1 MAKGKQTGTSASAEL
16 LAANDYQED
25 VTIMHQNTTP
35 IAIAVMGETAVAD
48 EGIILTEIGDSVR
61 LSGAQAR
68 GQINIIGNNGTVTYQ
83 TGLVSV
89 RLNGYLT

>member
-1 MAKGKQTGTSASAEL
+1 MAKGKQTGTSSSVEL
-16 LAANDYQED
+16 LAASDYQED
-25 VTIMHQNTTP
+25 VTIMHQNATP
-35 IAIAVMGETAVAD
+35 VAIGLIGEAAVAD

-68 GQINIIGNNGTVTYQ
+68 GQINIIGNGGTVTYQ
-83 TGLVSV
+83 TGLVAV